1 VEVGKT
7 ALVTGGSRG
16 IGRGIAY
23 EFAKAG
29 YNLTIG
35 HWGDEENAESTAAKI
50 RTEWGRDCHIV
61 PGDLTE
67 AETAAMMIEAAIKK
81 MGHIDVLVNN
91 AGICK
96 FHGISKQ
103 PLEVMDLLMK
113 LNFRAPMLLMKEAS
127 SHMIEAGIMGVILNI
142 TSSRAERAYP
152 GDAVYGGLKAG
163 LKRASESAAL
173 DLAQYG
179 IRVNCIAPGATL
191 LREGSSLT
199 EGLGP
204 RIPLGRMGTPEDMGR
219 IAVWL
224 ASEQAAYVTGINLRA
239 DGGLILPGM
248 PEDSG
253 RDWGKR

>member
-50 RTEWGRDCHIV
+50 STEWGRDCHIV

-103 PLEVMDLLMK
+103 PLEAMDLLMK

-127 SHMIEAGIMGVILNI
+127 SHMIEAGIRAVVLNI

-152 GDAVYGGLKAG
+152 GDAV
-163 LKRASESAAL
+163 
-173 DLAQYG
+173 
-179 IRVNCIAPGATL
+179 
-191 LREGSSLT
+191 
-199 EGLGP
+199 
-204 RIPLGRMGTPEDMGR
+204 
-219 IAVWL
+219 
-224 ASEQAAYVTGINLRA
+224 
-239 DGGLILPGM
+239 
-248 PEDSG
+248 
-253 RDWGKR
+253 